1 MVIFGPLMWWPCLCF
16 EMCNFKRYDYPEHAN
31 EALVIT
37 ETGIRGYRLDVDD
50 GGFQVTS
57 FVFLCCVLVLYCVVR
72 KG

>member
-1 MVIFGPLMWWPCLCF
+1 MVFFGPVCIWGPCLCS
-16 EMCNFKRYDYPEHAN
+16 EMFNFKRYDYPEHAN

-37 ETGIRGYRLDVDD
+37 ETGIRGYRLD
-50 GGFQVTS
+50 GGCQVTS